1 MRAINETIDFL
12 TGNSKYFDIV
22 TLKNFKIVNL
32 EDIFLMFLP
41 NFSLDT
47 PFHHLLININYD
59 VFNNLAKELET
70 NFKMFTEFL
79 QNDQFIEKIAEMF
92 IFVLEHK
99 KSYAKEAL
107 KNKYCHLFF
116 DGNQFDQYDDDSGV
130 DEEDF
135 ENDDLFIEKLLKK
148 NFSTKGSIT
157 RKNLY
162 FISKLLMKVQ
172 DKIQNNI
179 KFSTN
184 TNFNVFK

>member
-1 MRAINETIDFL
+1 
-12 TGNSKYFDIV
+12 
-22 TLKNFKIVNL
+22 
-32 EDIFLMFLP
+32 MFLP

-135 ENDDLFIEKLLKK
+135 ENDDLFIEKL
-148 NFSTKGSIT
+148 F
-157 RKNLY
+157 
-162 FISKLLMKVQ
+162 
-172 DKIQNNI
+172 
-179 KFSTN
+179 
-184 TNFNVFK
+184 